1 MKNTTYSTF
10 PVNNQS
16 QPEPSGEQKH
26 RNVFYTARLSL
37 KRHASGGNVLIA
49 VTVLALIIA
58 NIPGI
63 NQYYFNFW
71 EQKIALQIGHFNLF
85 SHSGHPM
92 SMLDFINDA
101 LMAIFFF
108 SIGLEIKREILVGEL
123 SSFKQA
129 LLPIIAAIGGMVM
142 PVMIYLIFAHGT
154 PYSGGAAIPMATDIA
169 FSLGVLSMLGK
180 RVPLSLKIFLT
191 TLAVVDD
198 IGGIIVIALFYST
211 HIEGMLLLV
220 AFLLLGV
227 LLLGSV
233 LRIQNNWFYLG
244 IGAVVWFLFLNS
256 GIHPTIAGVLVAF
269 CVPAKPV
276 FAPNNYIK
284 TIRANIRR
292 FNAEDHK
299 LLNRR
304 SILSKDQM
312 NWLKQIES
320 ASDKVISPLQELED
334 SLHSTVNY
342 IILPLFAFAN
352 AGIFLLD
359 TPASSIFEGI
369 SIAIIIALVIG
380 KLFGI
385 FIFSWLTVKLKL
397 APMPEGTNWKMMFSI
412 AMLGGIGFTVSLFIA
427 NLSFGGNTPEIT
439 SMLSHAKLGIVIGS
453 LLAGLIGWILLHR
466 TLPADANNPEEQE
479 S

>member
-292 FNAEDHK
+292 FNAE
-299 LLNRR
+299 
-304 SILSKDQM
+304 
-312 NWLKQIES
+312 
-320 ASDKVISPLQELED
+320 
-334 SLHSTVNY
+334 
-342 IILPLFAFAN
+342 
-352 AGIFLLD
+352 
-359 TPASSIFEGI
+359 
-369 SIAIIIALVIG
+369 IG
-380 KLFGI
+380 RAH
-385 FIFSWLTVKLKL
+385 V
-397 APMPEGTNWKMMFSI
+397 
-412 AMLGGIGFTVSLFIA
+412 
-427 NLSFGGNTPEIT
+427 
-439 SMLSHAKLGIVIGS
+439 
-453 LLAGLIGWILLHR
+453 
-466 TLPADANNPEEQE
+466 
-479 S
+479 